1 MYLKLNELLRIRYI
15 YLPFT
20 VCSNFIAL
28 CLSLVTQR
36 SSAGMIRWLMTVQQ
50 LSVMQKGVISGTT
63 GEGS

>member
-28 CLSLVTQR
+28 CLSLATQR
-36 SSAGMIRWLMTVQQ
+36 SAEGMIRQLMTVQ
-50 LSVMQKGVISGTT
+50 LSVRQKDVISGTT